1 MYLAME
7 RVAETKHE
15 LRDGELWA
23 MAGGSPRHNRIASR
37 CIAELDTALR
47 GQPCA
52 PFGSDQRIAVPAR
65 GNYCY
70 PDVSVIC
77 GVPTYH
83 GADPD
88 TIVNP
93 KVIFEVLSRTTQRD
107 DLGPKFEDYRSVE
120 SLEEYVLVRQDR
132 VSVEVR
138 RRDGPTRWTIEE
150 LSAGQS
156 LELKSIDVTI
166 PVDVLYEGAFELRG
180 DDDAR

>member
-1 MYLAME
+1 VRSGRAAGIDQA
-7 RVAETKHE
+7 RV
-15 LRDGELWA
+15 
-23 MAGGSPRHNRIASR
+23 
-37 CIAELDTALR
+37 
-47 GQPCA
+47 
-52 PFGSDQRIAVPAR
+52 
-65 GNYCY
+65 
-70 PDVSVIC
+70 
-77 GVPTYH
+77 
-83 GADPD
+83 
-88 TIVNP
+88 IV
-93 KVIFEVLSRTTQRD
+93 EVFSRTTRRD